1 MVKDDMPS
9 PLGHALGGLAAAWA
23 ADLVP
28 GHHSRRMAPA
38 PSRAP
43 FVSRAGGSLTLACVA
58 LAVLPDLDL
67 AFQAHR
73 SLSHSVGAVVLVTII
88 AAAVTAWVTRRHA
101 PERRVGILRVA
112 ATCGLAYATH
122 LLLDWLAVD
131 MREPFG
137 LQALWPFSQDWYISG
152 ANLFPRTERRSILT
166 LPSIRTNLIALAWE
180 TAIMLPIVLLLWRVR
195 VKTPAGLP
203 AEVSGRNHAP

>member
-1 MVKDDMPS
+1 MVKDGMPS
-9 PLGHALGGLAAAWA
+9 PVGHALAGLAAAWA

-28 GHHSRRMAPA
+28 GRRSRCTA

-43 FVSRAGGSLTLACVA
+43 FISRAGGTLTLACVA

-88 AAAVTAWVTRRHA
+88 TAAVTAWVTRRHGS
-101 PERRVGILRVA
+101 ERRFGILRVS

-122 LLLDWLAVD
+122 LVLDWLAID
-131 MREPFG
+131 TREPFG
-137 LQALWPFSQDWYISG
+137 LQALWPFSQEWFISG
-152 ANLFPRTERRSILT
+152 ANLFPRTERRAILS
-166 LPSIRTNLIALAWE
+166 LPSIRTNLNALAWE
-180 TAIMLPIVLLLWRVR
+180 TAIMLPIVVLLWRIR
-195 VKTPAGLP
+195 VKTLAGLA
-203 AEVSGRNHAP
+203 AEVSRRDHAP

>member
-9 PLGHALGGLAAAWA
+9 PVGHALAGLAAAWA

-28 GHHSRRMAPA
+28 GRRSPGTAP
-38 PSRAP
+38 PTAP
-43 FVSRAGGSLTLACVA
+43 FISRAGGTLTLACVA

-101 PERRVGILRVA
+101 PERRLGILRVG

-122 LLLDWLAVD
+122 LVLDWLAID
-131 MREPFG
+131 TREPFG
-137 LQALWPFSQDWYISG
+137 LQALWPFSQEWFISG
-152 ANLFPRTERRSILT
+152 ANLFPRTERRAILS
-166 LPSIRTNLIALAWE
+166 LPSLRTNLNALAWE
-180 TAIMLPIVLLLWRVR
+180 TAIMLPIVVLLWRIR
-195 VKTPAGLP
+195 VKTLAGLA